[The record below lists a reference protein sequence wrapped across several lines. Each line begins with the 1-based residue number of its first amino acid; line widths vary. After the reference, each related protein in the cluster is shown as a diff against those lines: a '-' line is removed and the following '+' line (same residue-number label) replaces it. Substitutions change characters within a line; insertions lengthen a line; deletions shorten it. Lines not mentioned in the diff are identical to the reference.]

1 MSLPCNECPGK
12 KEGRQGSLSLMP
24 PGVLDLEAHRGQEKL
39 WLGFSVLVV
48 TPPWEVGLRGPC
60 LLDVKMNQLSSDDA
74 GKSVKG
80 TSAAPVGALS
90 SDGGATPGLA
100 DSPRERQRSPWEG
113 GGVRSAFLLPPLLKA
128 ACTSLK
134 GSLLWRRLGY
144 HLVPPLSYAE
154 GETKA
159 TVGK

>member
-12 KEGRQGSLSLMP
+12 KEGGQGSLSLMP
-24 PGVLDLEAHRGQEKL
+24 PGVLDLQAHRGQEKL
-39 WLGFSVLVV
+39 WMGFGVLVV
-48 TPPWEVGLRGPC
+48 ELRGPC
-60 LLDVKMNQLSSDDA
+60 LLDVKMSQLISDDA

-80 TSAAPVGALS
+80 TSAAPAGVLN

-100 DSPRERQRSPWEG
+100 DSPRERQRSPWDG
-113 GGVRSAFLLPPLLKA
+113 GGVLSAFLLPPLLKA

-134 GSLLWRRLGY
+134 GSLLWRSLGY

-154 GETKA
+154 GEAKA
-159 TVGK
+159 TEGK